1 MPQLT
6 KKTVDALKGPGRY
19 SDGDG
24 LYLEVSANG
33 AKSWIL
39 RVTVQGRRRD
49 IGLGGLFWVS
59 LVDAREEARKL
70 RKVARKGGDPVA
82 ERKAEQGIP
91 TLEQAA
97 RDLYDKLKPGWR
109 KVGVHVK
116 HWISS
121 LERDVFPTLGDRP
134 INTITSGNILSVLTP
149 IWHQKPE
156 TARRVHQRLRQR
168 GAGQRPPSPSD
179 AATVRR
185 TSTLTYASNFRPVI
199 LEFRVRQECSVVSR
213 PATKKGPSS
222 HWLEGVLILAM
233 HLIR

>member
-1 MPQLT
+1 MAVAKRKLPPVFSRTVANGLRLPPIAVGINKGLSLWGRLWRRRGAGPMPQLT
-6 KKTVDALKGPGRY
+6 KKTVDALKGPGRC

-70 RKVARKGGDPVA
+70 RKVARKGGDPVG

-149 IWHQKPE
+149 I
-156 TARRVHQRLRQR
+156 
-168 GAGQRPPSPSD
+168 
-179 AATVRR
+179 
-185 TSTLTYASNFRPVI
+185 
-199 LEFRVRQECSVVSR
+199 
-213 PATKKGPSS
+213 
-222 HWLEGVLILAM
+222 
-233 HLIR
+233 